1 MVNVNKI
8 KSLAAAQG
16 IKLGFLCQLV
26 GVPHT
31 YFADVRR
38 HNRDIPND
46 RLTPIADAL
55 GTTTAYLRDETDD
68 PAPADDKKEKPGAR
82 SAEPES
88 PLDNQLFDI
97 LPHLSE
103 AQKRFLL
110 DQAELL
116 YERQQAKA
124 SDSHR

>member
-1 MVNVNKI
+1 MLNYDRLNDLI
-8 KSLAAAQG
+8 KKSG
-16 IKLGFLCQLV
+16 IKKAAICERLGRNYYYLRDAQKTNANISDKDLAIIASIL
-26 GVPHT
+26 HT
-31 YFADVRR
+31 
-38 HNRDIPND
+38 
-46 RLTPIADAL
+46 TPE
-55 GTTTAYLRDETDD
+55 YLRDETDD

-97 LPHLSE
+97 LPHLNE

-124 SDSHR
+124 SDSRR

>member
-1 MVNVNKI
+1 MVNIDKI
-8 KSLAAAQG
+8 KTIAKSNG
-16 IKLGFLCQLV
+16 IKLKFICHSIGVSEAFLRDVKV
-26 GVPHT
+26 GKCGISP
-31 YFADVRR
+31 
-38 HNRDIPND
+38 D
-46 RLTPIADAL
+46 RLAKIASILHTTPE
-55 GTTTAYLRDETDD
+55 YLRDETDD
-68 PAPADDKKEKPGAR
+68 PAPVDDKKEKPGAR

-97 LPHLSE
+97 LPHLNE

-124 SDSHR
+124 SDSHH

>member
-1 MVNVNKI
+1 MANINKI
-8 KSLAAAQG
+8 KDLAKQQGLKMNFICQSLGVSEAFLRDVKAGKCG
-16 IKLGFLCQLV
+16 IS
-26 GVPHT
+26 P
-31 YFADVRR
+31 
-38 HNRDIPND
+38 D
-46 RLTPIADAL
+46 RLAKIAEILHTTPE
-55 GTTTAYLRDETDD
+55 YLRDETDD

-97 LPHLSE
+97 LPHLNE

-124 SDSHR
+124 SDSRR

>member
-1 MVNVNKI
+1 MLNYKKLNALI
-8 KSLAAAQG
+8 KASG
-16 IKLGFLCQLV
+16 IKKTAICQRINKNYYYLRD
-26 GVPHT
+26 
-31 YFADVRR
+31 AEKNKLEMSDNDVAC
-38 HNRDIPND
+38 
-46 RLTPIADAL
+46 IAAML